1 MPILEQG
8 YEPYRGPVGGGRGN
22 FLAIAGA
29 ALRRNRRWYA
39 WVLLLLSL
47 LFGSAKEY
55 FFVLL
60 CYVPQALFGRVPDD
74 AAFLTAMANHP
85 NLYSD
90 MMAAQTFWALVMAI
104 TVGAGEIAE
113 DLRTGALVF
122 YLGRP
127 LTRLDYVLGK
137 AVSVTVAVL
146 FVTLLPTLLLFA
158 VQATFEGTWEWLGDH
173 WRVPFAALGYSLLV
187 SLFASGFVLGVSAV
201 ARRRRWATV
210 GSAAVLLGLWFTAA
224 VLAPPVG
231 WNSGREQ
238 RQVRKALA
246 EARTD
251 GEKKAA
257 MARLSDSMDPIGSGS
272 EMAQWR
278 ALSPMSTLAACGR
291 DLFGSKVPA
300 NFPWKRHWILALG
313 VPLALLGVLWRRV
326 RAVEIV
332 S

>member
-55 FFVLL
+55 FLVLA
-60 CYVPQALFGRVPDD
+60 CYVPRALGFTDD
-74 AAFLTAMANHP
+74 NPFFTAFANHP
-85 NLYSD
+85 NLYPD
-90 MMAAQTFWALVMAI
+90 MMATQTFWALVMAI

-137 AVSVTVAVL
+137 VVSVSVAVL
-146 FVTLLPTLLLFA
+146 LVTLLPTLLLFT
-158 VQATFEGTWEWLGDH
+158 VQAVFEGRWEWLAEH
-173 WRVPFAALGYSLLV
+173 AAIPFAALGYSLLV
-187 SLFASGFVLGVSAV
+187 SLFASGFVLGVGAV

-210 GSAAVLLGLWFTAA
+210 ASAAVLLGLWFTAL
-224 VLAPPVG
+224 VVAPPTG
-231 WNSGREQ
+231 WTGSGMEERRIKQ
-238 RQVRKALA
+238 ALA
-246 EARTD
+246 EART
-251 GEKKAA
+251 EEETKAA
-257 MARLSDSMDPIGSGS
+257 LKRLSDSLDPIGSAS
-272 EMAQWR
+272 ERAEWR
-278 ALSPMSTLAACGR
+278 ALAPDSTLAACGR
-291 DLFGSKVPA
+291 DLFGTPVPS
-300 NFPWKRHWILALG
+300 NFPWKRHWVLALG